1 MASHRTRPH
10 AFAASLPQPEAGVV
24 AGLVAG
30 LAYLL
35 AQVSLAAWPHL
46 GPTALPLQRI
56 AAILMGP
63 DEAPPASWSFVAF
76 GMALIIHFGLAMVF
90 GRIVCTLVW
99 RRPAPSA
106 IAIGAGVGL
115 LLYALDF
122 GLLAPHAFPWFGA
135 SPAGVTA
142 VDHALFGA
150 VAALVCVVLR
160 PPQA

>member
-1 MASHRTRPH
+1 MALHGARPP
-10 AFAASLPQPEAGVV
+10 AFAADLPQPVAGVI
-24 AGLVAG
+24 AGTVAG

-46 GPTALPLQRI
+46 GPTAVPLQRI

-63 DEAPPASWSFVAF
+63 DEAPPATWSFVAL
-76 GMALIIHFGLAMVF
+76 GMALIIHFALAMVF
-90 GRIVCTLVW
+90 GRVVCTLVW
-99 RRPAPSA
+99 RRPAPVA

-115 LLYALDF
+115 ALYALDF
-122 GLLAPHAFPWFGA
+122 GLLAPHAFPWFAA

-150 VAALVCVVLR
+150 VAALVCVALR
-160 PPQA
+160 PRPS